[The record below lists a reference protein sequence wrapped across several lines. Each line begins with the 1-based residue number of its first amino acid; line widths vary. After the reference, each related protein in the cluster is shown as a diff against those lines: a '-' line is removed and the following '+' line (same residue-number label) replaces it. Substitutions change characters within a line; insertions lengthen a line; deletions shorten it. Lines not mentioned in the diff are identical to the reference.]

1 MLTSTSQLFSS
12 SFFIAIN
19 QGYRSK
25 ELAVPFQASKNS
37 STYLKFFAHI
47 VAQARPVVV
56 RCSLKPSYGFLTDQ
70 VMSEELADLLQL
82 KHPRIIRDV
91 FVKLGRIINLNLL
104 KKDQLKLQLVSRHS
118 NMSEVVWSYITVPRC
133 PSTRAK

>member
-1 MLTSTSQLFSS
+1 LRVNDKGGSFVMLTSTSQLFSS

-25 ELAVPFQASKNS
+25 ELEVPFQASKNS

-56 RCSLKPSYGFLTDQ
+56 RCSLKPRSWVG
-70 VMSEELADLLQL
+70 
-82 KHPRIIRDV
+82 
-91 FVKLGRIINLNLL
+91 
-104 KKDQLKLQLVSRHS
+104 
-118 NMSEVVWSYITVPRC
+118 
-133 PSTRAK
+133 

>member
-1 MLTSTSQLFSS
+1 
-12 SFFIAIN
+12 
-19 QGYRSK
+19 
-25 ELAVPFQASKNS
+25 
-37 STYLKFFAHI
+37 
-47 VAQARPVVV
+47 
-56 RCSLKPSYGFLTDQ
+56 
-70 VMSEELADLLQL
+70 MSEELADLLQL

-118 NMSEVVWSYITVPRC
+118 NMSEAVWSYITVPRC